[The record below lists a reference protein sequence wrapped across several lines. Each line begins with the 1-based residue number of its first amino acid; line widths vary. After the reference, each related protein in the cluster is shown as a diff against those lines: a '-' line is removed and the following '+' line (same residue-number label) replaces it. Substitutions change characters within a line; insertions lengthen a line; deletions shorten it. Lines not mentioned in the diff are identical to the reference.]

1 MRRFGYHIARTPSL
15 RQEDFMNINSRSGI
29 IGLAGIIGLVG
40 LVAIVSVGLDR
51 DGSAHTLPSATSIE
65 CNSRDPL
72 SPCATNVN
80 FGYPVGDGMF
90 VTLMEDFF

>member
-1 MRRFGYHIARTPSL
+1 
-15 RQEDFMNINSRSGI
+15 MNINWRSGI
-29 IGLAGIIGLVG
+29 FALVG

-51 DGSAHTLPSATSIE
+51 NGSAHTLRAANDTVIE

-72 SPCATNVN
+72 SPCAADFNV
-80 FGYPVGDGMF
+80 GYPVGDGIF

>member
-1 MRRFGYHIARTPSL
+1 
-15 RQEDFMNINSRSGI
+15 MNINWRS
-29 IGLAGIIGLVG
+29 GIIGLVG

-51 DGSAHTLPSATSIE
+51 DGSAHTLPSATAIE

-80 FGYPVGDGMF
+80 FGYPVGDGIY
-90 VTLMEDFF
+90 VTLMEDLF